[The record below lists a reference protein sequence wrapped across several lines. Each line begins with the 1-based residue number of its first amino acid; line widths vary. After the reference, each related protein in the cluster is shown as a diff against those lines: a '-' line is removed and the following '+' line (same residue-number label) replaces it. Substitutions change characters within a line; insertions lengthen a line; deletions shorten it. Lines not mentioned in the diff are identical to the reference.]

1 MDTYLSSDEVQ
12 YMGKQVA
19 TGGSLTGLS
28 KIILLNFLQ
37 LVLAGEGKATL
48 HSFIF

>member
-1 MDTYLSSDEVQ
+1 MDIYLSSDEAQ

-28 KIILLNFLQ
+28 KIILLNSLQ
-37 LVLAGEGKATL
+37 QVLAGEGEATL
-48 HSFIF
+48 HSFIL